1 MRGLLY
7 LLSFCVLFFWSMA
20 MLGAVTIGKVENE
33 KSYKAILIGLICLII
48 SLIFWMFNTELVHNK
63 QIPENNEVEKDTIIE
78 VTKDTIIEVTKII
91 EFIYSDGDTIRLED
105 KEFRLKGKEE

>member
-48 SLIFWMFNTELVHNK
+48 SLIFWMLNTELVHNK
-63 QIPENNEVEKDTIIE
+63 QIPENNEVE
-78 VTKDTIIEVTKII
+78 KDTIIEVTKII

>member
-7 LLSFCVLFFWSMA
+7 LFSFCVLFFWSMA

-33 KSYKAILIGLICLII
+33 KSYKAILIGLICLIV

-63 QIPENNEVEKDTIIE
+63 QIPENNEVD
-78 VTKDTIIEVTKII
+78 KDTIIEVTKII
-91 EFIYSDGDTIRLED
+91 EFIYSDGDTIRMED

>member
-1 MRGLLY
+1 MRELLY

-20 MLGAVTIGKVENE
+20 MLGAVTIGNVENE

-78 VTKDTIIEVTKII
+78 VTKII
-91 EFIYSDGDTIRLED
+91 EFIYFDGDTIRMKDTELRF
-105 KEFRLKGKEE
+105 K

>member
-1 MRGLLY
+1 MRELLY

-33 KSYKAILIGLICLII
+33 KSYKAILTSLICLII

-78 VTKDTIIEVTKII
+78 VTKII
-91 EFIYSDGDTIRLED
+91 EFIYSDGDTIRMED